1 MSIEFTGGF
10 TLAANSGNFNGPGNY
25 QLIADYRPA
34 NNNGDITIPNHP
46 NNTFTLD
53 FNLVGGTSDV
63 AIYINKNDSLGN
75 SNSAYL
81 ADLIGNHT
89 HLTFS
94 QGNYHITFDCENT
107 AWLDGG
113 NSGPYTNQV
122 YYDQAAGTSPEN
134 SMSIISTS
142 NVAFNTSQPISITI
156 TII

>member
-10 TLAANSGNFNGPGNY
+10 TLAANGGNFNGPGNY

-34 NNNGDITIPNHP
+34 LNNGDITIPDHP
-46 NNTFTLD
+46 NMTFTLD

-75 SNSAYL
+75 NNSAYL
-81 ADLIGNHT
+81 SQLVGNHT

-107 AWLDGG
+107 AWLEM
-113 NSGPYTNQV
+113 NTGPTTNQIF
-122 YYDQAAGTSPEN
+122 YDPAFGMSPEN
-134 SMSIISTS
+134 SISIISTS
-142 NVAFNTSQPISITI
+142 NVAFNTSQPITITI
-156 TII
+156 TVI